1 MPAVVINHIL
11 IFTTNPHNPSS
22 GAGDSVPTQKQE
34 TETAAL
40 LTAGIPISFC
50 HSPIPVLGSPPLDEA
65 SQASRTSVILSLWA
79 HLRHLPSEAKP
90 GPQLLQPPSTSIT
103 LSTSANQT
111 SPWRCLHVQ
120 KAYVCFPALGWEVGV
135 LRGIPKCSSK
145 FSTVPVSHT
154 Q

>member
-111 SPWRCLHVQ
+111 SPCVASMCKKHTSVFLHWAGRWGFLEGSPSV
-120 KAYVCFPALGWEVGV
+120 AP
-135 LRGIPKCSSK
+135 SSA
-145 FSTVPVSHT
+145 
-154 Q
+154 QCQ